1 MARTDAKMVFT
12 TLLSGPGLSSAER
25 ARARRL
31 VSSSFRATSVEQNT
45 MLSRAGWKIIEHVD
59 VTPDYAETARRQ
71 LRAYESRAKLASEV
85 LGGGEFERR
94 LTSKREYI
102 QAIDEGLLRREL
114 FVAVV

>member
-1 MARTDAKMVFT
+1 
-12 TLLSGPGLSSAER
+12 
-25 ARARRL
+25 
-31 VSSSFRATSVEQNT
+31 

-59 VTPDYAETARRQ
+59 VTRDYAETARRQ